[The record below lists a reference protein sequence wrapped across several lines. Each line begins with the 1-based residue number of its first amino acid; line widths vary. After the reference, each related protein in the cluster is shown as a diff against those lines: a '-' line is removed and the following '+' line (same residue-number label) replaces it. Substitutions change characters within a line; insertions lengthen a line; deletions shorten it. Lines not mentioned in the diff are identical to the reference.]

1 MFSSQV
7 RVPFRALDP
16 QRKATILKFY
26 QTEFNL
32 SSQLDLLLEI
42 DRHFCLEGKRV
53 LEVGGS
59 NIPRSFVFDHLGVR
73 QWISIDRVYP
83 ENRLYW
89 PKQYKHTGVIPL
101 SADVDYELL
110 ERHVILD
117 GRIEDLPAS
126 FHNRFEAV
134 VSIDA
139 FEHVSKFSSMLR
151 NIHRALCP
159 GGALLSIYSVIWSSH
174 FGHHLWGVTDKA
186 GRTFYIESSP
196 IPKWGHLL
204 MRPPEMYRFLLDYT
218 DLETADEIVYHVYH
232 SENLNRLFFEDYELY
247 FSQSAFNDIAI
258 LKFVPDTEPDMDTRK
273 KLETLYPGRTHFE
286 INSMLVK
293 AIK

>member
-1 MFSSQV
+1 MS
-7 RVPFRALDP
+7 FRQLGKEK
-16 QRKATILKFY
+16 QTTILQFY
-26 QTEFNL
+26 RKEFNL
-32 SSQLDLLLEI
+32 AGQLDLLLEI
-42 DRHFCLEGKRV
+42 DRHFCLKGKRV

-59 NIPRSFVFDHLGVR
+59 NIPRSFVFDILGVA

-101 SADVDYELL
+101 SADIECQQL

-126 FHNRFEAV
+126 FQNRFEAV

-139 FEHVSKFSSMLR
+139 FEHIAKFSSMLR
-151 NIHRALCP
+151 NIYHALCP
-159 GGALLSIYSVIWSSH
+159 GGALLAIYSVIWSSH
-174 FGHHLWGVTDKA
+174 FGHHLWGVKDKA

-204 MRPPEMYRFLLDYT
+204 MRPPEMYEFLLDHT
-218 DLETADEIVYHVYH
+218 DTETADEIVYQVYH

-247 FSQSAFNDIAI
+247 FSQSAFNDIEI
-258 LKFVPDTEPDMDTRK
+258 LKFMPDTEPDMHTRK